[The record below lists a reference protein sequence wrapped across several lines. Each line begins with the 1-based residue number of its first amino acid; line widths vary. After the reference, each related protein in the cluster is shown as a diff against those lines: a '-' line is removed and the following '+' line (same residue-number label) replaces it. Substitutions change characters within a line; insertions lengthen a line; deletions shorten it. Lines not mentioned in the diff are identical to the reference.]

1 MALISAQGLGRR
13 FGEQWI
19 FRGIDVSLDAG
30 QVLCV
35 VGSNGS
41 GKSTLLRVLSGL
53 LSPSEGQLHRETAIG
68 YSALDLALWPH
79 LTALEHLHLAAD
91 LRGLPLD
98 EGALERVGIEKA
110 ANKLVGTFSTGMRS
124 RLKLALA
131 TQHAP
136 QVLIL
141 DEPTASL
148 DEVGRALLERTINQQ
163 RERGA
168 LVIATN
174 DETDRRHAT
183 HELALG

>member
-1 MALISAQGLGRR
+1 MALISAQGVGRR
-13 FGEQWI
+13 FGEQWV
-19 FRGIDVSLDAG
+19 FRGIDVSLEAG

-35 VGSNGS
+35 IGSNGS

-53 LSPSEGQLHRETAIG
+53 LSPSEGQVHRATAIG

-79 LTALEHLHLAAD
+79 LTALEHLRLAAD
-91 LRGLPLD
+91 LRGVPLD
-98 EGALERVGIEKA
+98 DKALEQVGIEKA
-110 ANKLVGTFSTGMRS
+110 ANKLVGTFSTGMRA

-136 QVLIL
+136 HVLVL

-148 DEVGRALLERTINQQ
+148 DEEGRALLDRTINHQ

-183 HELALG
+183 HELDLG